1 MVGAY
6 MRLGFTPESEGV
18 IIKTCLEHPQPRI
31 RVDFGRDL
39 GVVSGLLLDRVE
51 VIGGPEELEACA
63 ND

>member
-6 MRLGFTPESEGV
+6 MRLGFTAESEGV

-51 VIGGPEELEACA
+51 VIGDPE
-63 ND
+63 